1 MSLRNQ
7 RKYVH
12 VKYLWDDLIAN
23 KLSELEKLVYRSN
36 CLGSDLTITNT
47 GGGNTSSK
55 LVGIDPLTNE
65 EQDILWVKGSGGDLR
80 TVDVSGFSSLYLNK
94 FQQVHLKKH
103 VSTSFHIK

>member
-7 RKYVH
+7 RKYVY
-12 VKYLWDDLIAN
+12 VKYLWEDLVAN

-55 LVGIDPLTNE
+55 LVEVDPLTNE
-65 EQDILWVKGSGGDLR
+65 EQDILWV
-80 TVDVSGFSSLYLNK
+80 
-94 FQQVHLKKH
+94 
-103 VSTSFHIK
+103 